1 MALSTTGIP
10 GDIALHTASLAAIS
24 QPSSTKKRKVTMSDF
39 SAQTRN
45 SSIWSGDSRKVAQG
59 KANEVILTKLGMMD
73 IPDLSDIEAVQMGH
87 VMEPV
92 IGRLAQNK
100 LGVELNKIEESLT
113 HKTEPWLKSHFDYVG
128 QENGKTI
135 LVECKNYNAAVRN
148 KFDADTGVIPA
159 ADMAQLV
166 HEAAVY
172 GCEKIYLAVLF
183 GGSEF
188 FLSSFTIGEE
198 QKLELVK
205 TMAQVWA
212 RVQTRQPLPPEST
225 EQVKLMYKTDDGT
238 TKTASEA
245 VEEACRYLALVKSE
259 IKALEAR
266 EEAYQT
272 IVQGYMADKA
282 TLTTIDGQI
291 LATWKNAKPSKR
303 FDSKLFQEAM
313 PDIYNKFIYE
323 QPGSRRFLV
332 KG

>member
-1 MALSTTGIP
+1 
-10 GDIALHTASLAAIS
+10 
-24 QPSSTKKRKVTMSDF
+24 MSDF
-39 SAQTRN
+39 SPSTRN

-73 IPDLSDIEAVQMGH
+73 IPDLSDVEAVQMGH

-100 LGVELNKIEESLT
+100 LGIELNKIEDSLT

-128 QENGKTI
+128 QENGKPI

-166 HEAAVY
+166 HEAAVF
-172 GCEKIYLAVLF
+172 GCEKVYLAVLF
-183 GGSEF
+183 GGQEF
-188 FLSSFTIGEE
+188 FLCPFEIHEE
-198 QKLELVK
+198 QKLELVQ

-225 EQVKLMYKTDDGT
+225 EQVKLMYKHDDGSS
-238 TKTASEA
+238 KLASQS
-245 VEEACRYLALVKSE
+245 VEEACRTLALIKSE

-266 EEAYQT
+266 EEAFQT
-272 IVQGYMADKA
+272 LIQGYMAEKSS
-282 TLTTIDGQI
+282 LTTIDGRI
-291 LATWKNAKPSKR
+291 LATWKAAKPSKR

-313 PDIYNKFIYE
+313 PDIYAKFVYE